1 MPVKP
6 VANKKISLK
15 KNNEENEAKKR
26 PFEDNNVTEDG
37 ISLNVDDTLDMFE
50 EESQGNNKNRKQS
63 KGKLISRKNNFTFH
77 TVENSRF
84 SIAQILREINYEDY
98 RS

>member
-6 VANKKISLK
+6 VANKKITLK
-15 KNNEENEAKKR
+15 KNNEETAFSEAKKR

-50 EESQGNNKNRKQS
+50 EESQGNNKNRKQA
-63 KGKLISRKNNFTFH
+63 KGDIFTKNP
-77 TVENSRF
+77 
-84 SIAQILREINYEDY
+84 
-98 RS
+98 

>member
-6 VANKKISLK
+6 VANKKITLK

-50 EESQGNNKNRKQS
+50 EESQGNNKNRKQT
-63 KGKLISRKNNFTFH
+63 KGIISFHEKKDCYTYSFTKKNSVFSYS
-77 TVENSRF
+77 TVWN
-84 SIAQILREINYEDY
+84 L
-98 RS
+98 

>member
-50 EESQGNNKNRKQS
+50 EESSLGNGNKNRKQA
-63 KGKLISRKNNFTFH
+63 KGNIFTKNP
-77 TVENSRF
+77 
-84 SIAQILREINYEDY
+84 
-98 RS
+98 

>member
-50 EESQGNNKNRKQS
+50 EESSLGNGNKNRKQA
-63 KGKLISRKNNFTFH
+63 KGNIFTKNPWKCAF
-77 TVENSRF
+77 
-84 SIAQILREINYEDY
+84 L
-98 RS
+98 

>member
-26 PFEDNNVTEDG
+26 QKTPKSGIIEDNNVTEDG

-50 EESQGNNKNRKQS
+50 EDSSLGNGNKNRKQA
-63 KGKLISRKNNFTFH
+63 KGNIFTKNP
-77 TVENSRF
+77 
-84 SIAQILREINYEDY
+84 
-98 RS
+98 